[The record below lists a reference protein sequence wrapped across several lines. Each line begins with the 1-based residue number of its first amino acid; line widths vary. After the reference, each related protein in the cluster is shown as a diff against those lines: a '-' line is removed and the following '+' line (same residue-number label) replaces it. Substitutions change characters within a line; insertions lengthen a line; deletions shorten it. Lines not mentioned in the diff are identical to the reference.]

1 MDWASVVGIVLALAG
16 VIVGQLL
23 EGGHLGALVQPA
35 AFVIVFVGTL
45 GAVLLQS
52 GMQHFLQGMKMAKQ
66 AFAPPPERHA
76 SLSEDIVMW
85 SATARRD
92 GLLSLERYLDNVQ
105 DSFIAKGLRMLVD
118 GIDPFKLKDILEVEL
133 DGYERQQRQAVK
145 VWESAGG
152 YAPTIGI
159 LGAVLGLIQV
169 MQNLSDPAQLGGGIA
184 VAFVATIY
192 GVGFANLIFL
202 PIAGKL
208 KSVQAQQVAERE
220 MLIDAFFGI
229 ALGDNPMVIRER
241 LSAYRPRAEAVFE

>member
-1 MDWASVVGIVLALAG
+1 MDWASLVGIILALAG
-16 VIVGQLL
+16 VVVGQML
-23 EGGHLGALVQPA
+23 EGGRLGALVQPA
-35 AFVIVFVGTL
+35 AFVIVFVGTF
-45 GAVLLQS
+45 GAVLMQS
-52 GMQHFLQGMKMAKQ
+52 GMKNFLHGMKLAKL
-66 AFAPPPERHA
+66 AFAPPPDRHA
-76 SLSEDIVMW
+76 GFSEDVVLW

-92 GLLSLERYLDNVQ
+92 GLLSLERFLDNIQ
-105 DSFIAKGLRMLVD
+105 DPFTQKGLRMLVD

-133 DGYERQQRQAVK
+133 DGYERQQRQALK
-145 VWESAGG
+145 VWEAAGG

-169 MQNLSDPAQLGGGIA
+169 MQNLADPAQLGGGIA

-192 GVGFANLIFL
+192 GVGFANLVFL

-208 KSVQAQQVAERE
+208 KGVLAQQVGERE

-241 LSAYRPRAEAVFE
+241 MSAYRPRTALD